1 MDTGASKSCIN
12 YNMFTKIRNPKWST
26 ETPPRVLA
34 ADGSDLGSVGIIQLQ
49 LKFGD
54 KEVIQDFI
62 VCRQLRR
69 DIILGSDFGKQN
81 CAGIEW
87 TTKRTRVLSLNGI
100 SVVEVEENELGL
112 PVTASFHVKVPP
124 RHNGVFQVNVHGDTT
139 GTHIITANNQFLE
152 KNPNVYQ
159 HEISIVSDGS
169 EQSFPLVA
177 VTNLD
182 FAKTLHIGKG
192 EIIGFARPE
201 SQEVVYIATS
211 SELNME
217 PYQDSSPCN
226 WIPPRHRKPLEP
238 QLDKRA
244 HKHPDEST
252 GSNPITPHLTENQR
266 LRDESIESMKRNQ
279 DTQSLVN
286 VKAKELYGK
295 KMDKR
300 LFDESR
306 EFTEN
311 IGFHS
316 QHQRLCDESSQS
328 TTQQASEDF
337 SWNEISEVVESDFL
351 ISPGDIYPSRKVELK
366 DAEVSPETL
375 QRFEDLCDKHHDAFS
390 KNNQD
395 IGKTQ
400 LIEMEID
407 TGNSVPLAQSPY
419 TLPLKHYDWVRR
431 EIETLE
437 KAGVIERS
445 LSPWASPVIVVPKKS
460 APDEPPRRR
469 LCVDY
474 RRVNALQQEVKRT
487 DKSTGCLTLYPLP
500 KIDEMFAKLGGAKV
514 FSTID
519 LRSAYYHIGLTRESQ
534 AKSAFVVPMGKWQ
547 FKRTPFGLSQ
557 APAYFQLLIDQ
568 VLMDCGDF
576 AMGYLDDIIVFSKTE
591 EEHLQHLEEIFKRLK
606 HFDLKM
612 KREKSSFFK
621 KHLQYLGHLV
631 SEQGFEPL
639 PEKLEAIRTMPHP
652 KTAKEVK
659 QFLGL
664 IGYYRK
670 FIPRFSD
677 LSRPLTRLTRHDA
690 KFDWTSQCQ
699 KSFDHLR
706 ELLMQYP
713 ILRYPDPKRGYTVF
727 TDASGIGWSGVLTQ
741 EYPDEKGRL
750 KAHPVCYVSGQFR
763 GSQLNWAALTK
774 EAYAI
779 YMSIRRLVF
788 YLADADVTI
797 KCDHLPL
804 KKFLMK
810 QTLNSKVNNWAVELE
825 QFNLKLDWIMGSKNT
840 LADTLSRLLEV
851 CPEAKLEPEP
861 PGQEFGCYCFEEM
874 APVQVDYIE
883 EVETVTIEESENLK
897 EIKLPLKDWQM
908 ELLQKHDAT
917 SREIA
922 KKLQQDKHM
931 NKLFLRR
938 NGIVYRLWCE
948 DRRTS
953 ECVLVPEVLRSS
965 LLMLAHNYSG
975 HNGFRRTYNA
985 MKRQYYWP
993 GMRKDILR
1001 HCKTCHQ
1008 CMLQNQGGGEV
1019 GFDHF
1024 NTPSLPMEFI
1034 CMDLVGPISPRTSK
1048 GNKYILTVI
1057 DMLTGY
1063 TIAVPIEDKRSET
1076 VCKAYRDSVY
1086 CIFGGSSRILTDNG
1100 TEFKSREM
1108 KQVCEE
1114 LDIKQVFSPVYT
1126 PQSNGRLEGWHRF
1139 LKACIAKHIRGAD
1152 VEWDDL
1158 IPLAVS
1164 AYNFFPC
1171 QSSKESPFV
1180 LMFGRDPITPI
1191 AKLLEPKLK
1200 FYGEKGEGLNMSTL
1214 RKLYTVVAENIRR
1227 AREKQPRQ
1235 ETPPTKIHV
1244 NDLVLVKDPDSAAF
1258 DPKYM
1263 PNYRVTAVY
1272 GRNRIEVQDEKGNK
1286 SVRRAAHVKLCEPV
1300 DKVIHQLPPQAVY
1313 EQYGRRS
1320 KLLIHPKDVPE
1331 VPLQIFE
1338 GKRETIDE
1346 GDESQSRKETEVMVH
1361 EISHHNTVKL
1371 KMMNTQSMS
1380 IDTSDASWNRQGWQS
1395 NVVLRYRSS
1404 VELRLENTK
1413 DHRDIEKQSDA
1424 SDESMSRPK
1433 VAICNERVSGNSDNE
1448 MGHSVKRLQNAYNS
1462 DDSDESRCRPGTTVR
1477 SGELFNDDNDETIRQ
1492 DQRTLQSVHSDNVD
1506 ESRSRKTVPLH
1517 TGKGMD
1523 GHCKSTDSTTNP
1535 RAYLEEDATSSIGMV
1550 NDGSISRGNRCSMSS
1565 LQWTEQLVT
1574 PVSSDGS
1581 IDTTVVNR
1589 QDVDECSVTNNT
1601 LTLNKMLFQYQTNG
1615 YPAHSQRLR
1624 LVSGVKVKQGRKS
1637 WN

>member
-12 YNMFTKIRNPKWST
+12 YNMFTKIRNPKWSA

-34 ADGSDLGSVGIIQLQ
+34 ADGSDLGSMGIIQLN
-49 LKFGD
+49 LKFGE
-54 KEVIQDFI
+54 KEVTQDFI

-81 CAGIEW
+81 CAGVEW

-159 HEISIVSDGS
+159 HEISIVSDDS
-169 EQSFPLVA
+169 KQSFPLVA

-201 SQEVVYIATS
+201 SEEVVYIATS

-238 QLDKRA
+238 QVNKKTGR
-244 HKHPDEST
+244 HPDASRKLSPEHA
-252 GSNPITPHLTENQR
+252 SNTSYPMENQR
-266 LRDESIESMKRNQ
+266 LRDESRESRVEDQKTQLLMK
-279 DTQSLVN
+279 
-286 VKAKELYGK
+286 VKAKELQGK
-295 KMDKR
+295 NVER
-300 LFDESR
+300 RFFDESR
-306 EFTEN
+306 EETEN
-311 IGFHS
+311 CYFHS
-316 QHQRLCDESSQS
+316 ERDRLCDESSQS
-328 TTQQASEDF
+328 ITNDPHLQQQQATEDH
-337 SWNEISEVVESDFL
+337 SWSEISEVVESDFL

-366 DAEVSPETL
+366 DAEVTPETL
-375 QRFEDLCDKHHDAFS
+375 QKFDDLCDKHQDAFS

-419 TLPLKHYDWVRR
+419 TLPLKHYDWVRK

-474 RRVNALQQEVKRT
+474 RRVNALQQEIKRT

-500 KIDEMFAKLGGAKV
+500 KIDEMFAKLGGAKI

-568 VLMDCGDF
+568 VLMGCGEF

-612 KREKSSFFK
+612 KRQKSSFFK

-631 SEQGFEPL
+631 SEKGFEPL

-652 KTAKEVK
+652 KTPKEVK

-670 FIPRFSD
+670 FVPRFSD
-677 LSRPLTRLTRHDA
+677 LSRPLTCLTRHDA
-690 KFDWTSQCQ
+690 KFEWTQQCQ

-706 ELLMQYP
+706 DLLMQYP

-741 EYPDEKGRL
+741 EYPDEKGRV
-750 KAHPVCYVSGQFR
+750 KAHPICYVSGQFR

-788 YLADADVTI
+788 YLSDADVTI

-825 QFNLKLDWIMGSKNT
+825 QFNLKLEWIMGSKNT

-874 APVQVDYIE
+874 TPVQVDYIE
-883 EVETVTIEESENLK
+883 EIETVKIEESENLK
-897 EIKLPLKDWQM
+897 EIKLPLKNWQM
-908 ELLQKHDAT
+908 QLLQKHDST
-917 SREIA
+917 CREVA

-931 NKLFLRR
+931 NKLFLLK
-938 NGIVYRLWCE
+938 NGIVHRLWCE
-948 DRRTS
+948 DGRTS
-953 ECVLVPEVLRSS
+953 DCVLVPEVLRDP
-965 LLMLAHNYSG
+965 LLMLAHDYSG

-1001 HCKTCHQ
+1001 HCKKCHQ
-1008 CMLQNQGGGEV
+1008 CALQNQGTGEV

-1024 NTPSLPMEFI
+1024 NVPSLPMEFI
-1034 CMDLVGPISPRTSK
+1034 CMDLVGPISPQTSR
-1048 GNKYILTVI
+1048 GSKYILTVI

-1063 TIAVPIEDKRSET
+1063 TIAVPITDKRSET

-1100 TEFKSREM
+1100 TEFKSKEM
-1108 KQVCEE
+1108 KQICED

-1126 PQSNGRLEGWHRF
+1126 PQANGRLEGWHRF

-1200 FYGEKGEGLNMSTL
+1200 FYGEKGIGVNMDTL
-1214 RKLYTVVAENIRR
+1214 RKLYTVVAENIRK

-1235 ETPPTKIHV
+1235 ETAPTKLQV
-1244 NDLVLVKDPDSAAF
+1244 NDLVLVKDPESAAF

-1263 PNYRVTAVY
+1263 PNYRITAMY
-1272 GRNRIEVQDEKGNK
+1272 GRNRIEVQDERGNK
-1286 SVRRAAHVKLCEPV
+1286 SVRRAAHVKICEPV
-1300 DKVIHQLPPQAVY
+1300 DKVINQLPPQAVY

-1331 VPLQIFE
+1331 VPLQLFGQHQKE
-1338 GKRETIDE
+1338 PGNIDE
-1346 GDESQSRKETEVMVH
+1346 CDESQSREETDVMVH
-1361 EISHHNTVKL
+1361 EISHNDGFGMKLTDSQPTGNDTIDALWNSQGHQQVDKYCGASLVTNDLSQMDSDSSDESKSRLNIVTLYKSTVEIQLDK
-1371 KMMNTQSMS
+1371 
-1380 IDTSDASWNRQGWQS
+1380 TSDYACIQN
-1395 NVVLRYRSS
+1395 
-1404 VELRLENTK
+1404 
-1413 DHRDIEKQSDA
+1413 DADA
-1424 SDESMSRPK
+1424 SDK
-1433 VAICNERVSGNSDNE
+1433 
-1448 MGHSVKRLQNAYNS
+1448 
-1462 DDSDESRCRPGTTVR
+1462 
-1477 SGELFNDDNDETIRQ
+1477 
-1492 DQRTLQSVHSDNVD
+1492 
-1506 ESRSRKTVPLH
+1506 SRSRQ
-1517 TGKGMD
+1517 
-1523 GHCKSTDSTTNP
+1523 
-1535 RAYLEEDATSSIGMV
+1535 A
-1550 NDGSISRGNRCSMSS
+1550 RCSMSAD
-1565 LQWTEQLVT
+1565 QQMQQPVT
-1574 PVSSDGS
+1574 PVVQSESVGS
-1581 IDTTVVNR
+1581 TVVNI
-1589 QDVDECSVTNNT
+1589 QDVDECLVTNKHTNVKHDSISTSNKWLSSTFSIITSGILGKNKAKTGKEFTENVNT
-1601 LTLNKMLFQYQTNG
+1601 NSKTMVFKPEFNFFL
-1615 YPAHSQRLR
+1615 
-1624 LVSGVKVKQGRKS
+1624 
-1637 WN
+1637 

>member
-1 MDTGASKSCIN
+1 
-12 YNMFTKIRNPKWST
+12 
-26 ETPPRVLA
+26 
-34 ADGSDLGSVGIIQLQ
+34 
-49 LKFGD
+49 
-54 KEVIQDFI
+54 
-62 VCRQLRR
+62 
-69 DIILGSDFGKQN
+69 
-81 CAGIEW
+81 
-87 TTKRTRVLSLNGI
+87 
-100 SVVEVEENELGL
+100 
-112 PVTASFHVKVPP
+112 
-124 RHNGVFQVNVHGDTT
+124 
-139 GTHIITANNQFLE
+139 
-152 KNPNVYQ
+152 
-159 HEISIVSDGS
+159 
-169 EQSFPLVA
+169 
-177 VTNLD
+177 
-182 FAKTLHIGKG
+182 
-192 EIIGFARPE
+192 
-201 SQEVVYIATS
+201 
-211 SELNME
+211 
-217 PYQDSSPCN
+217 
-226 WIPPRHRKPLEP
+226 
-238 QLDKRA
+238 
-244 HKHPDEST
+244 
-252 GSNPITPHLTENQR
+252 
-266 LRDESIESMKRNQ
+266 
-279 DTQSLVN
+279 
-286 VKAKELYGK
+286 
-295 KMDKR
+295 
-300 LFDESR
+300 
-306 EFTEN
+306 
-311 IGFHS
+311 
-316 QHQRLCDESSQS
+316 
-328 TTQQASEDF
+328 
-337 SWNEISEVVESDFL
+337 
-351 ISPGDIYPSRKVELK
+351 
-366 DAEVSPETL
+366 
-375 QRFEDLCDKHHDAFS
+375 
-390 KNNQD
+390 
-395 IGKTQ
+395 
-400 LIEMEID
+400 
-407 TGNSVPLAQSPY
+407 
-419 TLPLKHYDWVRR
+419 
-431 EIETLE
+431 
-437 KAGVIERS
+437 
-445 LSPWASPVIVVPKKS
+445 
-460 APDEPPRRR
+460 
-469 LCVDY
+469 
-474 RRVNALQQEVKRT
+474 
-487 DKSTGCLTLYPLP
+487 
-500 KIDEMFAKLGGAKV
+500 MFAKLGGAKI

-874 APVQVDYIE
+874 TPVQVDYIE
-883 EVETVTIEESENLK
+883 TVETVTIEESENLK

-1076 VCKAYRDSVY
+1076 VCKAYRDFVY

-1139 LKACIAKHIRGAD
+1139 FKACIAKHIRGTD

-1235 ETPPTKIHV
+1235 ETPSTKISV

-1313 EQYGRRS
+1313 EQFGRRS
-1320 KLLIHPKDVPE
+1320 KLLIHPKDVPGIPLQLFE
-1331 VPLQIFE
+1331 PSQKMREKVDECDESQNGVDIDITVNEVTDQADSQKTSCQSTGIDTIDTLWSGHGQQPDGEHCGVSAVTSIAIQMGGDHIDESKDRQYIVPLHKGSVEIRIQGTGAHRGIDRLCDE
-1338 GKRETIDE
+1338 SRSREVDRL
-1346 GDESQSRKETEVMVH
+1346 GDESTRRAKETMC
-1361 EISHHNTVKL
+1361 S
-1371 KMMNTQSMS
+1371 TQ
-1380 IDTSDASWNRQGWQS
+1380 QS
-1395 NVVLRYRSS
+1395 
-1404 VELRLENTK
+1404 
-1413 DHRDIEKQSDA
+1413 
-1424 SDESMSRPK
+1424 
-1433 VAICNERVSGNSDNE
+1433 G
-1448 MGHSVKRLQNAYNS
+1448 
-1462 DDSDESRCRPGTTVR
+1462 DDSYESRCRPGIATCNGRPTGN
-1477 SGELFNDDNDETIRQ
+1477 SSDEANRQ
-1492 DQRTLQSVHSDNVD
+1492 NQRTLQNACSDDTD
-1506 ESRSRKTVPLH
+1506 ESSSRE
-1517 TGKGMD
+1517 
-1523 GHCKSTDSTTNP
+1523 TNP
-1535 RAYLEEDATSSIGMV
+1535 LRAGEDVNGECELVQLSANLGKYLEEQQTTSTGMV
-1550 NDGSISRGNRCSMSS
+1550 CDESISRGNRCSMSS

-1574 PVSSDGS
+1574 PVSSDES

-1589 QDVDECSVTNNT
+1589 QDVDECSVTNKHTNVKQDSISVSNKWLSGTFSKIAFSVWGKSKTGEEILELENVRDKPKLT
-1601 LTLNKMLFQYQTNG
+1601 LTPEFNFSL
-1615 YPAHSQRLR
+1615 
-1624 LVSGVKVKQGRKS
+1624 
-1637 WN
+1637 

>member
-1 MDTGASKSCIN
+1 MDTGASKSCIS
-12 YNMFTKIRNPKWST
+12 YNMFLKIRHPKWSSKT
-26 ETPPRVLA
+26 VPRVCT
-34 ADGSDLGSVGIIQLQ
+34 ADGSDLGSLGTISLQ
-49 LKFGD
+49 LKLGD
-54 KEVIQDFI
+54 KEVTQDFI
-62 VCRQLRR
+62 VCRQLKR
-69 DIILGSDFGKQN
+69 DIILGADFGKEN

-87 TTKRTRVLSLNGI
+87 TTQRTRVLSINGI
-100 SVVEVEENELGL
+100 PVIEVEENELGL
-112 PVTASFHVKVPP
+112 PVTAAFHVKVPP
-124 RHNGVFQVNVHGDTT
+124 RHNGVFQVNIHGDTN
-139 GTHIITANNQFLE
+139 GAHIISANSQFLE

-159 HEISIVSDGS
+159 HEISIISDNDS
-169 EQSFPLVA
+169 QPFPLVA

-201 SQEVVYIATS
+201 SEEVAYIATS

-238 QLDKRA
+238 QVDKKTGRHYDA
-244 HKHPDEST
+244 SRKLNPEHASNTSYPKES
-252 GSNPITPHLTENQR
+252 
-266 LRDESIESMKRNQ
+266 
-279 DTQSLVN
+279 
-286 VKAKELYGK
+286 
-295 KMDKR
+295 
-300 LFDESR
+300 
-306 EFTEN
+306 
-311 IGFHS
+311 
-316 QHQRLCDESSQS
+316 QRLCDESRESRIEDQKTQLLVKVKAKELCGKS
-328 TTQQASEDF
+328 CTERLSDESRSREATLDIDDSKTTHRYPENALSHRLSDESRSREATFSVKDNETAYECPENRLPHRLDDESSASKHFE
-337 SWNEISEVVESDFL
+337 SWDEIQEVIESDFL

-366 DAEVSPETL
+366 DAEISSETL
-375 QRFEDLCDKHHDAFS
+375 QKFEELCDKHHDAFS

-419 TLPLKHYDWVRR
+419 TLPLKHYDWVRK

-474 RRVNALQQEVKRT
+474 RRVNALQQEIKRT

-500 KIDEMFAKLGGAKV
+500 KIDEMFAKLGGAKI

-568 VLMDCGDF
+568 VLMGCGEF

-612 KREKSSFFK
+612 KRQKSSFFK

-631 SEQGFEPL
+631 SEKGFEPL
-639 PEKLEAIRTMPHP
+639 PEKLEAIRTMPRP

-670 FIPRFSD
+670 FVPRFSD
-677 LSRPLTRLTRHDA
+677 LSRPLTCLTRHDA
-690 KFDWTSQCQ
+690 KFEWTQQCQ

-706 ELLMQYP
+706 DLLMQYP

-741 EYPDEKGRL
+741 EYPDEKGRV
-750 KAHPVCYVSGQFR
+750 KAHPICYVSGQFR

-788 YLADADVTI
+788 YLSDADVTI

-825 QFNLKLDWIMGSKNT
+825 QFNLKLEWIMGSKNT

-874 APVQVDYIE
+874 TPVQVDYIE
-883 EVETVTIEESENLK
+883 EIEMVKIEESENLK

-908 ELLQKHDAT
+908 QILQKNDAT

-922 KKLQQDKHM
+922 QKLRQDKHM
-931 NKLFLRR
+931 NKLFLLRS
-938 NGIVYRLWCE
+938 GIVYRLWCE
-948 DRRTS
+948 DGRTA
-953 ECVLVPEVLRSS
+953 ECVLVPEVLRNS
-965 LLMLAHNYSG
+965 LLMLAHDYSG

-1001 HCKTCHQ
+1001 HCKNCHQ
-1008 CMLQNQGGGEV
+1008 CALQNQGTGEA

-1024 NTPSLPMEFI
+1024 NVPALPMEFI
-1034 CMDLVGPISPRTSK
+1034 CMDLVGPISPQTSK
-1048 GNKYILTVI
+1048 GNRYILTVI

-1063 TIAVPIEDKRSET
+1063 TIAVPITDKRTET

-1086 CIFGGSSRILTDNG
+1086 CTFGGSSRILTDNG
-1100 TEFKSREM
+1100 TEFKSKEM
-1108 KQVCEE
+1108 KQICEE

-1126 PQSNGRLEGWHRF
+1126 PQANGRLEGWHRF

-1171 QSSKESPFV
+1171 QSSKEAPFV

-1200 FYGEKGEGLNMSTL
+1200 FYGEKGTGVNMDTL
-1214 RKLYTVVAENIRR
+1214 RKLYTVVAENIRK

-1235 ETPPTKIHV
+1235 ETAPPKLKV
-1244 NDLVLVKDPDSAAF
+1244 NDLVLVKDPESAAF

-1263 PNYRVTAVY
+1263 PNYRVTAIY
-1272 GRNRIEVQDEKGNK
+1272 GRNRIEVQDEKGSK
-1286 SVRRAAHVKLCEPV
+1286 SVRRAAHVKKCEPV
-1300 DKVIHQLPPQAVY
+1300 DKVVAQLPSQAVY
-1313 EQYGRRS
+1313 EQYGRAS

-1331 VPLQIFE
+1331 VPFE
-1338 GKRETIDE
+1338 LFNEQLERCHT
-1346 GDESQSRKETEVMVH
+1346 
-1361 EISHHNTVKL
+1361 
-1371 KMMNTQSMS
+1371 
-1380 IDTSDASWNRQGWQS
+1380 DTSDNGDELEVDKS
-1395 NVVLRYRSS
+1395 NTIETVNSIT
-1404 VELRLENTK
+1404 VEN
-1413 DHRDIEKQSDA
+1413 DSDK
-1424 SDESMSRPK
+1424 SIS
-1433 VAICNERVSGNSDNE
+1433 C
-1448 MGHSVKRLQNAYNS
+1448 VKSLTQTLAS
-1462 DDSDESRCRPGTTVR
+1462 DDSDESSRRVSTVVPVVSDERDKSSRRGSTAALMVIDVYDGARNRCSESAQFGDGMDDKSRPTGMV
-1477 SGELFNDDNDETIRQ
+1477 S
-1492 DQRTLQSVHSDNVD
+1492 D
-1506 ESRSRKTVPLH
+1506 ESKSRN
-1517 TGKGMD
+1517 G
-1523 GHCKSTDSTTNP
+1523 
-1535 RAYLEEDATSSIGMV
+1535 
-1550 NDGSISRGNRCSMSS
+1550 RCSMSGM
-1565 LQWTEQLVT
+1565 QQAEQLAT
-1574 PVSSDGS
+1574 PVIQGGG
-1581 IDTTVVNR
+1581 IDTTVVNKH
-1589 QDVDECSVTNNT
+1589 DTDECCVTNKCKCSKQNSRQMSNQWLSNT
-1601 LTLNKMLFQYQTNG
+1601 FSMIT
-1615 YPAHSQRLR
+1615 
-1624 LVSGVKVKQGRKS
+1624 SGILGNSTKLKGKDFTENVDANSNAKLIFKPEF
-1637 WN
+1637 NFFL